1 VTFDRKLVFDDVTG
15 QVTHASCTN
24 PDCACGH
31 ELQPRDAFS
40 KAPGTRTGIDN
51 QCKKCRGQRN
61 YAQSNERRE
70 AAGHAPRRK
79 NRTTEE
85 LAEID
90 AAMHAFAEEHH
101 PVNTRQIYYQLVS
114 TGLLEKS
121 ENSYKMVV
129 HRSARMREDD
139 RLPYEWITDHSR
151 SVRLP
156 SMFGGAGNGLRALAQ
171 QYRRDPWADQ
181 AHVVHIW
188 LEKEALLDVFY
199 PITEEYGVPLFP
211 AKGYASVSFLKEAA
225 DQINAEDKPVY
236 IYFWGDHDPS
246 GEGARTNVKEKLE
259 GHGCTLAGFEVVA
272 VRPEQIESMDLLTRE
287 TKLEDP
293 RAAAFIEKHKHIA
306 NGDSVDVDAIHPDL
320 LRQMI
325 REAIEQHIDRDAWA
339 ATLGTQEAEKATL
352 EALAERVTEDGV
364 SALEEFVSRD

>member
-1 VTFDRKLVFDDVTG
+1 VTFNRKRTFDDAG

-24 PDCACGH
+24 PDCASGD

-40 KAPGTRTGIDN
+40 NSPGTRNGIDN

-61 YAQSNERRE
+61 YAQNNERRE
-70 AAGHAPRRK
+70 AAGLAPRRK
-79 NRTTEE
+79 NRTAEE
-85 LAEID
+85 LAAID

-151 SVRLP
+151 SVRAP
-156 SMFGGAGNGLRALAQ
+156 YMCTDVGDALRDTAVS
-171 QYRRDPWADQ
+171 YRRDPWADQ

-199 PITEEYGVPLFP
+199 PITAEYGVPLFP

-225 DQINAEDKPVY
+225 DRINAEEKPVY

-272 VRPEQIESMDLLTRE
+272 VRPEQIESMGLLTRE
-287 TKLEDP
+287 TKMEDP
-293 RAAAFIEKHKHIA
+293 RAPAFIEKHKHIA
-306 NGDSVDVDAIHPDL
+306 NGESVDVDAIHPDT

-325 REAIEQHIDRDAWA
+325 KDAIEQHIERDAWA
-339 ATLGTQEAEKATL
+339 ATAAMQEDEKATL
-352 EALAERVTEDGV
+352 EALADRVIEDGV